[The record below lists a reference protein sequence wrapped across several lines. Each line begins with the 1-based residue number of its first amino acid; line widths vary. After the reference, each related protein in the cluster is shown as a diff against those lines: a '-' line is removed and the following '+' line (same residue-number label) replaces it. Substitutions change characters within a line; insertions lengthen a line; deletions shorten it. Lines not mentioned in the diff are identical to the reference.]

1 MMPTIRRLLGLG
13 TGISKES
20 AIRAARIYAE
30 GNGWPWEEPIFVEEG
45 VFHIRVMTA
54 ADRRGGNV
62 HVTVSAKA
70 GSIVSGTLASR

>member
-45 VFHIRVMTA
+45 VFRIRVMTA

-62 HVTVSAKA
+62 HVTVSAKD